1 MARDD
6 EFTEFVAARGAALR
20 RTAYLMTGDW
30 HAAEDLTQ
38 TALARLYV
46 AWPRIRREGA
56 EAYTRTILARSL
68 IDARRRFWHRERL
81 TDELIDTPG
90 LDHDVEDRM
99 DLGRALSSLPTPQRV
114 VLVLRFWEDMAVEEV
129 AHVLDVSPGTVKS
142 RTSRGLETLRS
153 LIATDTAIARREAQ
167 S

>member
-6 EFTEFVAARGAALR
+6 EFTEFVAARGSALR
-20 RTAYLMTGDW
+20 RTAFLMTGDW

-46 AWPRIRREGA
+46 AWPRVGLDGA
-56 EAYTRTILARSL
+56 EAYARTILARSL
-68 IDARRRFWHRERL
+68 IDARRRFWHRERP
-81 TDELIDTPG
+81 TAELIDGPG
-90 LDHDVEDRM
+90 PDDVVEDRV
-99 DLGRALSSLPTPQRV
+99 DLSRAIASLPTNQRV

-129 AHVLDVSPGTVKS
+129 ARVLGVSSGTVKS
-142 RTSRGLETLRS
+142 RTSRALDALRS
-153 LIATDTAIARREAQ
+153 LTATDTAIASWEAQ

>member
-6 EFTEFVAARGAALR
+6 EFTEFVAARGSALR
-20 RTAYLMTGDW
+20 RTAFLMTGDW

-46 AWPRIRREGA
+46 AWPRVGLDGA
-56 EAYTRTILARSL
+56 EAYARTILTRSL
-68 IDARRRFWHRERL
+68 IDARRRFWHRERP
-81 TDELIDTPG
+81 TAELIDGPG
-90 LDHDVEDRM
+90 PDDVVEDRL
-99 DLGRALSSLPTPQRV
+99 DHSRAIESLPTNQRV

-129 AHVLDVSPGTVKS
+129 AHVLGVSSGTVKS
-142 RTSRGLETLRS
+142 RTSRALDALRS
-153 LIATDTAIARREAQ
+153 LTAPDTAIASWEAQ